1 MNDNPVLKFASD
13 RSILIKIGNDISVET
28 HSKVVSVF
36 KLISNSGIVGIQS
49 IHPAYNSILVSFNP
63 ILKSPDTIFN
73 DLNSLLSSP
82 IDFTHVQYRTIEI
95 PVCYGDEYA
104 PDLADVALYNNL
116 TADEVIYHHTK
127 QNYIVYFLGFSPG
140 FPYLGVMPKEIATP
154 RLQTPRLKLPE
165 GSVAIGGDQ
174 TGIYPVASPGGW
186 RIIGRTPLKL
196 FSPEKYPP
204 ALLQMG
210 DRIKFVE
217 ITKEQF
223 TKESSHAGNKS
234 N

>member
-1 MNDNPVLKFASD
+1 MNVNPVLEFASD

-28 HSKVVSVF
+28 HSKVVCTF
-36 KLISNSGIVGIQS
+36 NMISNSGIDGIQS

-63 ILKSPDTIFN
+63 ILKSPDAILSE
-73 DLNSLLSSP
+73 LNSLLSSP
-82 IDFTHVQYRTIEI
+82 IDYTHIQYRTIEI
-95 PVCYGDEYA
+95 PVCYHDEYA
-104 PDLADVALYNNL
+104 PDLADVARYNNL

-140 FPYLGVMPKEIATP
+140 FPYLGGMPKEIATP
-154 RLQTPRLKLPE
+154 RLQTPRLKVSE

-196 FSPEKYPP
+196 FLPEKNPP
-204 ALLQMG
+204 TLLRMG
-210 DRIKFVE
+210 DRIKFVQ

-223 TKESSHAGNKS
+223 KKIRSDASNKS